1 MLKVRLQRVGRRND
15 PSFRVVVTESTRGPK
30 SGKYIEMLGSYNPRQ
45 KTVALKGDR
54 IKYWLSVGA
63 QVTGTV
69 HNLLIKEKIT
79 TGKKINVLPKKSP
92 IKKEVVSEAATEKA
106 DVKDSQKI
114 ESEVKVEQVEEQKG
128 EEPSEDKS
136 GDSSTSEVEE
146 QVEAGKTESGS
157 EEGKKVEASE
167 TGSDLESEKETSKG
181 SAQ

>member
-63 QVTGTV
+63 QVTGTM

-92 IKKEVVSEAATEKA
+92 IKKEVAKETAPLKVEVENDKKSESA
-106 DVKDSQKI
+106 DK
-114 ESEVKVEQVEEQKG
+114 EEQVEEQKK
-128 EEPSEDKS
+128 EEE
-136 GDSSTSEVEE
+136 TSE
-146 QVEAGKTESGS
+146 KNDS
-157 EEGKKVEASE
+157 KSE
-167 TGSDLESEKETSKG
+167 TSASAEREETAKDEESPPSSKDGKEAPKEP
-181 SAQ
+181 AQ